1 MSNSNNSINSKDK
14 LKILFDLVREKSRM
28 LRQRNPKAD
37 GLAFWQPIKS
47 VLSKYTYIRASKFK
61 DMDSEKRTAIME
73 LPEKTINGFGKESTI
88 EVHHFMIQAVRIPI
102 KEEPTLQKILQIAL
116 NLGQYEGTMEGRE
129 LGCHPPVH
137 SGMDEYIRSLT
148 LEDYVSI
155 DDIKE
160 MNKII
165 PTELVIAI
173 KRIF

>member
-14 LKILFDLVREKSRM
+14 LKILFDLVREKSRV
-28 LRQRNPKAD
+28 LRQSNPLAD

-47 VLSKYTYIRASKFK
+47 VLAKYTYIRASRFNE
-61 DMDSEKRTAIME
+61 MDSEKRKAIME
-73 LPEKTINGFGKESTI
+73 LSEKIINGFGSETII

-102 KEEPTLQKILQIAL
+102 TEEPTLQKILQIAL

-129 LGCHPPVH
+129 IGCHPPVH
-137 SGMDEYIRSLT
+137 SGMGDYIKSLM

-165 PTELVIAI
+165 PIELVIAI
-173 KRIF
+173 KSIF